1 MKTLSEHLVDA
12 HTLVQEMRALPCMR
26 DVDRSSE
33 WWVVDRIHTALYVA
47 LKEQDDR
54 VELWIMDGTRHGERP
69 DQLHG
74 PDHVHAHC
82 LYLKI
87 PAQEHPDIWT
97 LSFDTS
103 EAEVKQRLHSILID
117 EFESHYPHQRYEAI
131 ESSVSRGKL
140 EGADL
145 AEYLDDN
152 PTELTQFVRS
162 FFERKILAM
171 DTLDLNN
178 RQPGSRL

>member
-26 DVDRSSE
+26 DVDQSPE
-33 WWVVDRIHTALYVA
+33 WWMVDRIHTALYVA

-54 VELWIMDGTRHGERP
+54 VELWSMYGIRHGERP

-74 PDHVHAHC
+74 TDHVHAHC

-87 PAQEHPDIWT
+87 RAQEHHNIWT
-97 LSFDTS
+97 LLFDKS

-117 EFESHYPHQRYEAI
+117 KFESHYPHQRYEVI
-131 ESSVSRGKL
+131 ESSVGGSKL
-140 EGADL
+140 EGEDL

-152 PTELTQFVRS
+152 PTELTHLVSS